1 MPKTISPRRLSAG
14 DGGPS
19 QADQRAH
26 SGVVTLRRGAG
37 FAGLIVALAFAGCG
51 GGDDS
56 GTSSETPSAPT
67 ETSAPSAVSLP
78 GEAKGKTFTTGLPA
92 GWVAGS
98 TSQVQE
104 YFVRDGRKDNV
115 ELGVSSSPVAG
126 GETGLRTYVQGQVD
140 QIKGFTNLK
149 TITEPKPLAFTVG
162 GERATTFDWVFNAN
176 NKAGQR
182 VEFHERRVMLLHG
195 GRLYDVKFQSPEA
208 GFERRGL
215 SSRPSCGPGSSPHDG
230 RSEPLPGGPSM

>member
-1 MPKTISPRRLSAG
+1 M
-14 DGGPS
+14 
-19 QADQRAH
+19 
-26 SGVVTLRRGAG
+26 VTLRRGAG
-37 FAGLIVALAFAGCG
+37 FACLIVALAFAGCG

-67 ETSAPSAVSLP
+67 ETPAPSVGLP
-78 GEAKGKTFTTGLPA
+78 GQAKGQTFTTGLPA
-92 GWVAGS
+92 GWAAGS
-98 TSQVQE
+98 TSRVQE

-126 GETGLRTYVQGQVD
+126 GEAGLRTYVQGQVD

-162 GERATTFDWVFNAN
+162 GERATTFDWIFNAN

-208 GFERRGL
+208 GFEA
-215 SSRPSCGPGSSPHDG
+215 SRPDFEAIL
-230 RSEPLPGGPSM
+230 RSWKFTS

>member
-1 MPKTISPRRLSAG
+1 MPDATSPHHHGEPAVEGRVLPADRRAS
-14 DGGPS
+14 S
-19 QADQRAH
+19 
-26 SGVVTLRRGAG
+26 VRRGAG
-37 FAGLIVALAFAGCG
+37 FACLLVALAFAGCG

-56 GTSSETPSAPT
+56 ETSSETPSAPLT
-67 ETSAPSAVSLP
+67 SAPLTSAPSAVSLP
-78 GEAKGKTFTTGLPA
+78 GQAKGQTFSTGLPA

-98 TSQVQE
+98 TSKVQE

-126 GETGLRTYVQGQVD
+126 GEEGLKTYVQGQVD

-149 TITEPKPLAFTVG
+149 TVTEPKPLAFTVG
-162 GERATTFDWVFNAN
+162 GEKATTFDWVFNAQ

-182 VEFHERRVMLLHG
+182 VEFHERRVMLVQG

-208 GFERRGL
+208 GFEAA
-215 SSRPSCGPGSSPHDG
+215 RPELEAIL
-230 RSEPLPGGPSM
+230 RSWKFTS